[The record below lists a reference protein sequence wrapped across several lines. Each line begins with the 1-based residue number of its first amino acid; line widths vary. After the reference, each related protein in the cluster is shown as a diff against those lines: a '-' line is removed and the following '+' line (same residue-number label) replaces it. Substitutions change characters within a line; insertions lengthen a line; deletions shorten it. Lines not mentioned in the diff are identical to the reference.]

1 MNSGDNKKLTV
12 GILQCGEVPENLRDA
27 FVDYNDMIAQMLTDS
42 DAALVCRT
50 WRVFDGEIPEP
61 DDCDAWITTG
71 SRDSVNDESD
81 WTHALCDFVTRIAIT
96 DIPFVGICYGMQ
108 MMACALGGKVEI
120 STRGWGVG
128 VAQSAVL
135 RRMPWMGESTPNVNL
150 VVSHQEQVTE
160 LPEGAELIAGN
171 DFCPNS
177 IITVS
182 GNMLGI
188 QGHPEF
194 TTAYSRA
201 LMEMRRSII
210 PAERIAQGI
219 DSLSIEVDGARVF
232 DWIASFIRSGTLVS
246 PAV

>member
-1 MNSGDNKKLTV
+1 
-12 GILQCGEVPENLRDA
+12 
-27 FVDYNDMIAQMLTDS
+27 
-42 DAALVCRT
+42 
-50 WRVFDGEIPEP
+50 
-61 DDCDAWITTG
+61 
-71 SRDSVNDESD
+71 
-81 WTHALCDFVTRIAIT
+81 
-96 DIPFVGICYGMQ
+96 
-108 MMACALGGKVEI
+108 
-120 STRGWGVG
+120 
-128 VAQSAVL
+128 
-135 RRMPWMGESTPNVNL
+135 MPWMDGVAPTVNL
-150 VVSHQEQVTE
+150 VVSHREQVTA

-210 PAERIAQGI
+210 PAERIAEGI

-232 DWIASFIRSGTLVS
+232 DWIASFIRSGTLAS
-246 PAV
+246 PVV